1 MCSRSIFLSRYLLPI
16 YRNNTARAY
25 HFASARDIFECE
37 CPMNNLSCIFSHFSF
52 FFIIIFIGDANSI
65 QQQKKNNVQEHHSE
79 NVLGLGSQGMCS
91 LDEQEQGLR
100 SMQLGINPDD
110 VEPILRKRQYVLQV

>member
-1 MCSRSIFLSRYLLPI
+1 
-16 YRNNTARAY
+16 
-25 HFASARDIFECE
+25 
-37 CPMNNLSCIFSHFSF
+37 MNNLSCLFSLFLLRRRSR
-52 FFIIIFIGDANSI
+52 
-65 QQQKKNNVQEHHSE
+65 KKKTLKEHHSE

-110 VEPILRKRQYVLQV
+110 VEPILRKRQYVLQVRLS